1 VDLVTV
7 DRIGVSI
14 YHDALRVVVVR
25 GSAIIW
31 RGEAAV
37 RDPEALAGELAALIA
52 TAPRSK
58 WQNREAVGAI
68 GPRAAQLKRVA
79 GMPASAGDR
88 ALSDAVR
95 LNAARFF
102 LRNGAPLV
110 TSDVSRRNGE
120 FWCAALHAP
129 VVAALAEA
137 CRIRGVRFRGC
148 VPSAAALGAG
158 LTDGRVVWSDG
169 DAVEEVIL
177 DLGEC
182 AGVRRM
188 HSGERVVTGVRPPL
202 AALGPDGAR
211 FADAYGA
218 AIAGARSPLL
228 VDPAA
233 APRAMRRRMFIRVAL
248 GICILTASAGVV
260 AGPGIRGTLRERSA
274 IARLKELSA
283 RSAAPLAAMRDLSS
297 GTQVVRRVDA
307 FASSRRSMVV
317 LLGSLSQQLPDS
329 TAIVS
334 LHVDSIGGTLVAL
347 APVGT
352 TVLPGIAGA
361 SGIASAEI
369 TGAVTRETVAGA
381 VLQRLVTAFHFSR
394 PSRAR
399 PVPPSRAVR

>member
-1 VDLVTV
+1 M

-14 YHDALRVVVVR
+14 CHDVLRMVVVR
-25 GSAIIW
+25 ASGVVWS
-31 RGEAAV
+31 GEAAV
-37 RDPEALAGELAALIA
+37 RDPEALAADIDALLAS
-52 TAPRSK
+52 APRRR
-58 WQNREAVGAI
+58 WHNREVLGAI
-68 GPRAAQLKRVA
+68 GPYAAQMKRVA
-79 GMPASAGDR
+79 GVPGAAGDR

-95 LNAARFF
+95 LNASRFF

-110 TSDVSRRNGE
+110 TSSVSRRDGE
-120 FWCAALHAP
+120 VWCAALHAP

-148 VPSAAALGAG
+148 VPSAVALGAG
-158 LTDGRVVWSDG
+158 FTDGRVVLSDG

-177 DLGEC
+177 LHGEC
-182 AGVRRM
+182 AGVRRV
-188 HSGERVVTGVRPPL
+188 HTGERVTTTVRPPL
-202 AALGPDGAR
+202 AALGPDAAR

-233 APRAMRRRMFIRVAL
+233 APRARRRRAFVRAAL
-248 GICILTASAGVV
+248 GLCLLTASAGIV
-260 AGPGIRGTLRERSA
+260 AGPAIRATFRERRA
-274 IARLKELSA
+274 VERLKELGA
-283 RSAAPLAAMRDLSS
+283 RSAAPLAAMRDLATA
-297 GTQVVRRVDA
+297 TQVVRRVDA
-307 FASSRRSMVV
+307 FASSRRSMVL
-317 LLGSLSQQLPDS
+317 LLGSLSQELPDS

-352 TVLPGIAGA
+352 TILPDISRT

-381 VLQRLVTAFHFSR
+381 VLQRLVTAFRFAR
-394 PSRAR
+394 PRGAR
-399 PVPPSRAVR
+399 PVPSSRGGR

>member
-1 VDLVTV
+1 V

-14 YHDALRVVVVR
+14 YHDALRMLVVR
-25 GSAIIW
+25 GTAVVW
-31 RGEAAV
+31 RSEAPV
-37 RDPEALAGELAALIA
+37 RDPDALAGELAALIA
-52 TAPRSK
+52 TAPRSR
-58 WQNREAVGAI
+58 WRNREVVGAI
-68 GPRAAQLKRVA
+68 GPCAAQLKRVA

-95 LNAARFF
+95 VNATRFF

-110 TSDVSRRNGE
+110 TSSVLRRNGE
-120 FWCAALHAP
+120 LWCAALHAP

-148 VPSAAALGAG
+148 VPSAVALGAA
-158 LTDGRVVWSDG
+158 LTDGRVVSSDG

-177 DLGEC
+177 QRGEC
-182 AGVRRM
+182 AGVRRV
-188 HSGERVVTGVRPPL
+188 HSDERVTTAVRQPL
-202 AALGPDGAR
+202 AGLEPDAVR

-233 APRAMRRRMFIRVAL
+233 GPRATRRRTFVRAALVFCFFI
-248 GICILTASAGVV
+248 ASASTV
-260 AGPGIRGTLRERSA
+260 AGPAIRATFRERSA

-283 RSAAPLAAMRDLSS
+283 QSAAPLAAIRDLSS
-297 GTQVVRRVDA
+297 ATQVVRRVDA
-307 FASSRRSMVV
+307 FASSRRSMVA

-352 TVLPGIAGA
+352 TTLPGVARA
-361 SGIASAEI
+361 SGVASAEI

-381 VLQRLVTAFHFSR
+381 VLQRLVTAFRFAR

-399 PVPPSRAVR
+399 PVPSSRAVR